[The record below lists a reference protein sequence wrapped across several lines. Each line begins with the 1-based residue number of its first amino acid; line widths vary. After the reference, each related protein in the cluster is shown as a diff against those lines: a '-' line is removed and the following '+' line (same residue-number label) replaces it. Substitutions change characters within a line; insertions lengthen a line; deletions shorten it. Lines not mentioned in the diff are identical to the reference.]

1 MRYWLEIAAVHLVR
15 GAILLMPR
23 ALVRPC
29 GRLLGYSFH
38 LFDRVHRR
46 VADTNLAMAF
56 PQRTPDERRTI
67 TREMFGHFGCL
78 LLELLKF
85 STLSHEAMGRLVE
98 FEGDDRARA
107 AYAQGKGV
115 LFFTG
120 HFGYWEINAL
130 VHALRFEPFSVL
142 ARPLDNPGL
151 HQLLEQV
158 RTSTGN
164 AVIYRQGAVRR
175 VLRVLQAK
183 HGIAMLIDQHMH
195 SPDALYVNFFERPAA
210 TTSML
215 AALALRT
222 GAPVVPVFALPLP
235 GGRYRMV
242 YEHPVDP
249 PDADTPDAVREFTQR
264 CTDVLEMYVRRHP
277 SLWLWMHRRWRDA
290 PLPAGTPGMFP
301 PARAEEQE

>member
-1 MRYWLEIAAVHLVR
+1 VRHRLELAVVYLVR
-15 GAILLMPR
+15 GLIRAMPR
-23 ALVRPC
+23 GVIRPC
-29 GRLLGYSFH
+29 GRLLGLAFY
-38 LFDRVHRR
+38 LFDGVHRG

-56 PQRTPDERRTI
+56 PQRTPTERQTI
-67 TREMFGHFGCL
+67 TREMFGHFGCV

-85 STLSHEAMGRLVE
+85 STLAQDDMRSLVE

-107 AYAQGKGV
+107 AYARGKGV

-130 VHALRFEPFSVL
+130 VHALRLEPFAVL

-151 HQLLEQV
+151 HQLLEHV

-164 AVIYRQGAVRR
+164 TVIYRQGAIRR
-175 VLRVLQAK
+175 VLRVLQSGHAV
-183 HGIAMLIDQHMH
+183 AMLIDQHMH
-195 SPDALYVNFFERPAA
+195 SPDAIYVNFFERPAA

-235 GGRYRMV
+235 GGRYRMI
-242 YEHPVDP
+242 YEHAVDP

-301 PARAEEQE
+301 PARAEEIE